1 MCGTFII
8 YSEYTIERMPKMIV
22 YKITNLINNKV
33 YIGQTVNS
41 LEQRF
46 NRHKQDALSGR
57 LDTHFARALR
67 KYGTENF
74 VAEIIDTA
82 ESQEELTQK
91 EYYWI
96 GYYHACEDG
105 YNESN
110 SMFKCGGNT
119 YAHKNELEMRKISS
133 KIRESKIGGKNPA
146 SKKIKCKNITT
157 NEELFFD
164 SLAECQRFFGE
175 TNHNFITRRCLGK
188 TKCLYKKEWAFA
200 YAEDSYRNFSKEKG
214 STRAQP
220 IRVYNLDTKEQHDFP
235 SYTAAEKFYHTS
247 PHAFSD
253 KAYKYDKIFT
263 VGQYQITKI
272 N

>member
-1 MCGTFII
+1 
-8 YSEYTIERMPKMIV
+8 MIV
-22 YKITNLINNKV
+22 YKITNTINNKV
-33 YIGQTVNS
+33 YIGQTINS

-67 KYGTENF
+67 KHGVENF
-74 VAEIIDTA
+74 IAEVIDTA
-82 ESQEELTQK
+82 DSQEELTQK

-96 GYYHACEDG
+96 GYYRAYEDG

-119 YAHKNELEMRKISS
+119 YAHKNQAEMKEISS
-133 KIRESKIGGKNPA
+133 KIRKTKIGGKNPA
-146 SKKIKCKNITT
+146 AKKVKCKNAITH
-157 NEELFFD
+157 EELFFD
-164 SLAECQRFFGE
+164 SLAECQHFFKE

-188 TKCLYKKEWAFA
+188 TKCLYKQQWAFA
-200 YAEDSYRNFSKEKG
+200 YVEDNYREFTKEKG

-220 IRVYNLDTKEQHDFP
+220 IRVYDLNTGKQHIFP
-235 SYTAAEKFYHTS
+235 SYTSAEKFYHTS
-247 PHAFSD
+247 PHAFSS
-253 KAYKYDKIFT
+253 KAYKYDKNFT
-263 VGQYQITKI
+263 VGQYQVTKI